1 MSEFARSN
9 KDDECGESEPRD
21 CLARRLL
28 SDLLDKTN
36 WKLKIIYDVK
46 GEKCPMTQRK
56 SQS

>member
-9 KDDECGESEPRD
+9 EDDECGESKPRD
-21 CLARRLL
+21 CLARRPV

-46 GEKCPMTQRK
+46 GEKCSMT
-56 SQS
+56 